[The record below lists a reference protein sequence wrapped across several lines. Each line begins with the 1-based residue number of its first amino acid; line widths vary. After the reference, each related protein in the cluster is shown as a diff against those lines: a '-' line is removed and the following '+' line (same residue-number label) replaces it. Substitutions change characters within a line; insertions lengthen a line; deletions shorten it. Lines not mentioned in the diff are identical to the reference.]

1 MLQIELVPDL
11 SNCIE
16 TVAKKEYSE
25 IVRQLLAS
33 GEGNEKLHERAEL
46 LRTFLETTNF
56 RRLRSESE
64 RYLVEG
70 RRVKFVVYF
79 EGGATKCDMQVSSE
93 I

>member
-1 MLQIELVPDL
+1 MLKIDL
-11 SNCIE
+11 LPALSQCIE
-16 TVAKKEYSE
+16 TVAKKEYDE
-25 IVRQLLAS
+25 AVRQLLAI
-33 GEGNEKLHERAEL
+33 GEGNEELRERAEI

-56 RRLRSESE
+56 KILRSESE

-79 EGGATKCDMQVSSE
+79 DGGATKCDMQVNSE

>member
-25 IVRQLLAS
+25 IVRQLLAI
-33 GEGNEKLHERAEL
+33 GEGNEELHERAEL
-46 LRTFLETTNF
+46 LRSFLETTDF

-79 EGGATKCDMQVSSE
+79 EGTIAKYDMQVSSE

>member
-25 IVRQLLAS
+25 IVRQLLAI
-33 GEGNEKLHERAEL
+33 GEGNKELHKRAEL
-46 LRTFLETTNF
+46 LRSFLETTDF

-64 RYLVEG
+64 RYLAEG

-79 EGGATKCDMQVSSE
+79 ESGATKCDMQVSSE

>member
-1 MLQIELVPDL
+1 MLKIELVPDL

-16 TVAKKEYSE
+16 TVARKEYSE
-25 IVRQLLAS
+25 IVRQLLAIR
-33 GEGNEKLHERAEL
+33 EGNEELHERAEL
-46 LRTFLETTNF
+46 LRSFLETTDF
-56 RRLRSESE
+56 KRLRSESE

-70 RRVKFVVYF
+70 RRAKFAVYF